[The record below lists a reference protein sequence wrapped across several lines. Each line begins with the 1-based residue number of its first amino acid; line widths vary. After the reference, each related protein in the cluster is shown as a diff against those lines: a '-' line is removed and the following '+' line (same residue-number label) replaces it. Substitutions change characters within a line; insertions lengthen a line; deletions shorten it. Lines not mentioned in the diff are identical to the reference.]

1 MKIGRGKCVYSGEI
15 RQGQRYY
22 VLKNAIALYNTRV
35 ATVHMSS
42 RVFSVHHHAFLF
54 RYGHGRCVYDD
65 GRVFVGEWRGDE
77 WYGYGSLYMPDGCA
91 VVNAHW
97 IAHERASPPH

>member
-1 MKIGRGKCVYSGEI
+1 VRVFRGDQTGPA
-15 RQGQRYY
+15 
-22 VLKNAIALYNTRV
+22 VLYPQKRTRPLNTRV
-35 ATVHMSS
+35 ATVPMMLF
-42 RVFSVHHHAFLF
+42 RGVSVHHHALLF
-54 RYGHGRCVYDD
+54 RYGRGHCAYDD

-97 IAHERASPPH
+97 IAHERAPPPH